1 MKKDLSSIILKPVIT
16 ERSNALKEATNVFV
30 FEVHPSANKREIK
43 LAVEKL
49 FNVQVREVRTAIVR
63 GKPKRTLMRGGRFE
77 GKRPDRK
84 RAMVKLAAGQNIDI
98 FDQV

>member
-1 MKKDLSSIILKPVIT
+1 MKDLTRIILKPVIT
-16 ERSNALKEATNVFV
+16 ERSNSLKEADNKFV
-30 FEVHPSANKREIK
+30 FEVVLKANKREIK

-49 FNVQVREVRTAIVR
+49 FNVKVEHVTTAVMR
-63 GKPKRTLMRGGRFE
+63 GKPKTTLMKGGRFE

-84 RAMVKLAAGQNIDI
+84 KAIVKLAAGQNIDI

>member
-1 MKKDLSSIILKPVIT
+1 MKDLTKVILKPVIT
-16 ERSNALKEATNVFV
+16 ERSTALKEKDNRFV
-30 FEVHPSANKREIK
+30 FEVHPKANKREIK

-49 FNVQVREVRTAIVR
+49 FSVTVKAVTTTTLK
-63 GKPKRTLMRGGRFE
+63 GKPKTAQMRGGRFA

-84 RAMVKLAAGQNIDI
+84 KAFVKLAEGQNIDV

>member
-1 MKKDLSSIILKPVIT
+1 MKIILKPVIT
-16 ERSNALKEATNVFV
+16 ERSNEVKEAHNRFI
-30 FEVHPSANKREIK
+30 FEVHPHANKREIR

-49 FNVQVREVRTAIVR
+49 FGVTVKDVRTAVMR
-63 GKPKRTLMRGGRFE
+63 GKPKKQLMKGGRFE

-84 RAMVKLAAGQNIDI
+84 KAFVTIAEGQNIDI

>member
-1 MKKDLSSIILKPVIT
+1 MKDLTKIILKPVIT
-16 ERSNALKEATNVFV
+16 ERSTSIKEAENRFV
-30 FEVHPSANKREIK
+30 FEVHPKANKREIK

-49 FNVQVREVRTAIVR
+49 FNVNVKDVTTLVMK
-63 GKPKRTLMRGGRFE
+63 GKPKTAQMRGGRFE

-84 RAMVKLAAGQNIDI
+84 KAFVKLAEGQNIDV

>member
-1 MKKDLSSIILKPVIT
+1 MKDLSKIILKPVIT
-16 ERSNALKEATNVFV
+16 ERSNALKETDNRFV
-30 FEVHPSANKREIK
+30 FEVHPKANKREIR

-49 FNVQVREVRTAIVR
+49 FGVAVKDVRTCVMK
-63 GKPKRTLMRGGRFE
+63 GKPKTTTMKGGRFT

-84 RAMVKLAAGQNIDI
+84 KAFVTLAQGQNIDV